1 MFSPSRSIATISLIL
16 LSVLRM
22 AGELSFMVVADA
34 TTHSPL
40 PFASVF
46 NRDGKA
52 ICISDI
58 NGRFRQ
64 ADDKDFPLTI
74 RYIGFDDEKVINA
87 STDTIFLY
95 EKTTDLPEVVVDSRK
110 HKLLHVLAYV
120 REYSTLT
127 TYSDTIFLFREKM
140 VDYMIPPDARVKFKG
155 WSTPRT
161 LTSKSYYRFTDDN
174 GLDSVSNLCNNHF
187 SWSDWVGLAP
197 TISLPRRLVYADNA
211 SDTLHGKYS
220 PYEIWDKH
228 FDKVTVN
235 VDVLADTASRK
246 WVPGFGGFFR
256 KAIDYDYFEIT
267 FRYDNIDGEILSPA
281 DMIGCNFRVESNGR
295 GREMFRFNQPDEPFF
310 VTTQADVFILDKEYV
325 TVKDA
330 RKWADRKF
338 DINDVGLFEPTDAP
352 QLPPHVLAMIER
364 VNNINHDRIRQNIEP
379 DKRMIAKH
387 HGHDNFKI
395 GNRALMVLKQL
406 SGISSIKFHKNQK
419 NQWNDFRS
427 KVKTMFGRSI
437 PNDSLYSGN
446 SKDGVS
452 KSIIR
457 KNED

>member
-1 MFSPSRSIATISLIL
+1 MFSPARSITTIFLIL

-22 AGELSFMVVADA
+22 AGELSFVVVADA
-34 TTHSPL
+34 TTHSHL

-52 ICISDI
+52 ICISDRH
-58 NGRFRQ
+58 GRFPLPEH
-64 ADDKDFPLTI
+64 KDYPLTI

-87 STDTIFLY
+87 ASDTIFLH
-95 EKTTDLPEVVVDSRK
+95 ENTTNLPEVVVDSRK

-140 VDYMIPPDARVKFKG
+140 VDYMLPLEARVKFKG

-197 TISLPRRLVYADNA
+197 TISLPHRLVYADIA

-256 KAIDYDYFEIT
+256 KAIDYDYFKIT
-267 FRYDNIDGEILSPA
+267 FRYDNIDGETLSPA
-281 DMIGCNFRVESNGR
+281 DMIGCSYRVESNGR
-295 GREMFRFNQPDEPFF
+295 GRDMFRFNHPEEPFF
-310 VTTQADVFILDKEYV
+310 VTTQADVYILDKEYV
-325 TVKDA
+325 TEKDA

-338 DINDVGLFEPTDAP
+338 DINDVGLFEPNDAP
-352 QLPPHVLAMIER
+352 QLSPDILAIIDR
-364 VNNINHDRIRQNIEP
+364 VNNINHDLIRQEIEP
-379 DKRMIAKH
+379 DKRMIAKYD
-387 HGHDNFKI
+387 GRDNFKI
-395 GNRALMVLKQL
+395 GNRALLVLKQL
-406 SGISSIKFHKNQK
+406 SGISSIKFHRNRN
-419 NQWNDFRS
+419 NQWKEFRL
-427 KVKTMFGRSI
+427 KAKTMFGTSL
-437 PNDSLYSGN
+437 PNDSIYGRN
-446 SKDGVS
+446 
-452 KSIIR
+452 
-457 KNED
+457 NENAVGKTDVAKEE

>member
-1 MFSPSRSIATISLIL
+1 MFSSARSITTIFLIL

-22 AGELSFMVVADA
+22 AGELSFVVVADA

-52 ICISDI
+52 ICISDRH
-58 NGRFRQ
+58 GRFPLPEH
-64 ADDKDFPLTI
+64 KDYPLTI

-87 STDTIFLY
+87 ASDTIFLH
-95 EKTTDLPEVVVDSRK
+95 ENTTNLPEVVVDSRK

-127 TYSDTIFLFREKM
+127 TYSDTITLYREKM
-140 VDYMIPPDARVKFKG
+140 VDYMLPLEARVKFKG
-155 WSTPRT
+155 WSVPRT

-256 KAIDYDYFEIT
+256 KAIDYDYFKIT
-267 FRYDNIDGEILSPA
+267 FRYDNIDGVTLSPA
-281 DMIGCNFRVESNGR
+281 DMIGCSYRVESNGR
-295 GREMFRFNQPDEPFF
+295 GRDMFRFNHPDEPFF
-310 VTTQADVFILDKEYV
+310 VTTQADIYILDKEYV
-325 TVKDA
+325 TEKDA

-338 DINDVGLFEPTDAP
+338 DINDVGLFEPNDAP
-352 QLPPHVLAMIER
+352 QLSPDILAIIDR
-364 VNNINHDRIRQNIEP
+364 VNNINHDLIRQEIEP
-379 DKRMIAKH
+379 DKRMIAKYD
-387 HGHDNFKI
+387 GRDNFKI
-395 GNRALMVLKQL
+395 GNRALLVLKQL
-406 SGISSIKFHKNQK
+406 SGISSIKFHKNRN
-419 NQWNDFRS
+419 NQWKEFRL
-427 KVKTMFGRSI
+427 KAKTMFGTSL
-437 PNDSLYSGN
+437 PNDSLYRS
-446 SKDGVS
+446 D
-452 KSIIR
+452 
-457 KNED
+457 NEDSAGKTNIEKED

>member
-1 MFSPSRSIATISLIL
+1 MFSPARSITTIFLIL

-22 AGELSFMVVADA
+22 AGELSFVVVADA
-34 TTHSPL
+34 TTRSPL

-52 ICISDI
+52 ICISDRH
-58 NGRFRQ
+58 GRFRQ
-64 ADDKDFPLTI
+64 VDDKDYPLTI
-74 RYIGFDDEKVINA
+74 RYIGFDDEKVINVD
-87 STDTIFLY
+87 TDTIFLH
-95 EKTTDLPEVVVDSRK
+95 ENSTNLPEVVVDSRK

-127 TYSDTIFLFREKM
+127 TYSDTITLFREKM
-140 VDYMIPPDARVKFKG
+140 VDYMLPLEARVKFKG
-155 WSTPRT
+155 WSVPRT

-197 TISLPRRLVYADNA
+197 TISLPHRLVYADIA
-211 SDTLHGKYS
+211 TDTLRGKYS

-228 FDKVTVN
+228 FDKVTIN

-256 KAIDYDYFEIT
+256 KAIDYDYFRIT
-267 FRYDNIDGEILSPA
+267 FRYDNIDGGKLSPA
-281 DMIGCNFRVESNGR
+281 DMIGCNYRVESNGR
-295 GREMFRFNQPDEPFF
+295 GRDMFRFNHPDEPFF
-310 VTTQADVFILDKEYV
+310 VTTQADIYILDKEYV
-325 TVKDA
+325 TEKDA

-352 QLPPHVLAMIER
+352 QLPPDVLAIIER
-364 VNNINHDRIRQNIEP
+364 VNNINHDLIRQEIEP
-379 DKRMIAKH
+379 DKRMIAKYD
-387 HGHDNFKI
+387 GRDNFKI

-406 SGISSIKFHKNQK
+406 SGISSIKFHKNRN
-419 NQWNDFRS
+419 NQWKEFRL
-427 KVKTMFGRSI
+427 KAKTMFGTPL
-437 PNDSLYSGN
+437 PNDSIYGCN
-446 SKDGVS
+446 
-452 KSIIR
+452 
-457 KNED
+457 NENTVGKTDVAKEE